1 MITKQQ
7 YRKLMSEHQAT
18 GSVTKSA
25 MKADVSQPTA
35 RKYLAAGQT
44 PEQLQAK
51 RHWRTR
57 PDPLAGIWPQAEAML
72 LAAPGLEA
80 RVLFEHLWTHAPWA
94 VGQKHLR
101 TFQRRVK
108 QWRLQH
114 GPDKEVFSST
124 QGVLTPARASYGESY
139 CIAEWSS
146 GQERSRLNRG
156 QNKGPNI

>member
-51 RHWRTR
+51 YER
-57 PDPLAGIWPQAEAML
+57 LQAEKT
-72 LAAPGLEA
+72 A
-80 RVLFEHLWTHAPWA
+80 RENA
-94 VGQKHLR
+94 
-101 TFQRRVK
+101 
-108 QWRLQH
+108 
-114 GPDKEVFSST
+114 S
-124 QGVLTPARASYGESY
+124 GVMPA
-139 CIAEWSS
+139 
-146 GQERSRLNRG
+146 
-156 QNKGPNI
+156 

>member
-101 TFQRRVK
+101 TFQRRTEL
-108 QWRLQH
+108 LQQFSDELVH
-114 GPDKEVFSST
+114 EVNLVMVQASPSMGLISKRSGGRCST
-124 QGVLTPARASYGESY
+124 S
-139 CIAEWSS
+139 
-146 GQERSRLNRG
+146 
-156 QNKGPNI
+156 